1 MSSSYSTVSISFLV
15 SKRPYIPWIAA
26 TVFYFYQY
34 MLRVSPGMMIEDI
47 RSSFSIKAK
56 EFATLGS
63 IYLIFYSLLQIPLGI
78 LIDKFGVK
86 KILSLS
92 IVFCIIGSF
101 IASIAP
107 NFLIM
112 QFSRAIIGAGSAA
125 AFIVSLKIVADNF
138 SPGKRGFLMGT
149 TLTLGTVGALFSGQI
164 VVILLQEFHWRYI
177 WQFASV
183 LGISILFLSL
193 IFIPAKQEKVY
204 KNISDAK
211 HSRNVLLEIIQVMKD
226 KNIILYSVLAVG
238 LYTPL
243 AAVADLWGGAFI
255 NTKFGFSMGCSTQ
268 LNMMLYLGLAV
279 GSILLPWFFERNLL
293 LNTGI
298 RWSAFIMLVAFAIVL
313 YGPKMSIFN
322 LTALLLIIGVFCG
335 SEMICFTAA
344 LRYANENNSGEIIGV
359 VNTLNMLGGALLQQ
373 LIGYLLDMDWDGVV
387 DQSGL
392 RVYSLQDFIFSLSAL
407 IIVIFCCWL
416 ISLVLDKRQ

>member
-15 SKRPYIPWIAA
+15 SKRPYITWIAA
-26 TVFYFYQY
+26 AVFYFYQY
-34 MLRVSPGMMIEDI
+34 ILRVSPGMMIDDI
-47 RSSFSIKAK
+47 RSSFSIRAE

-92 IVFCIIGSF
+92 IIFCITGSF

-107 NFLIM
+107 NFLVM
-112 QFSRAIIGAGSAA
+112 QFSRAIIGSGSAA
-125 AFIVSLKIVADNF
+125 AFLISLKIVADNF
-138 SPGKRGFLMGT
+138 SPGRRGFLMGT

-177 WQFASV
+177 WQFASL
-183 LGISILFLSL
+183 LGLGVLFLSL

-204 KNISDAK
+204 KNIPNVK
-211 HSRNVLLEIIQVMKD
+211 HSKNVLLEVIQVMKD
-226 KNIILYSVLAVG
+226 KNVILYSVLAVG

-243 AAVADLWGGAFI
+243 AAVADLWGTAFI
-255 NTKFGFSMGCSTQ
+255 STKFGFDMGCTIQ
-268 LNMMLYLGLAV
+268 ITMMLYLGLAI
-279 GSILLPWFFERNLL
+279 GSIVLPWFFERNLL

-298 RWSAFIMLVAFAIVL
+298 RWSAFIILIAFAIVL
-313 YGPKMSIFN
+313 YGPKISIFS
-322 LTALLLIIGVFCG
+322 LTTLLIIIGVFCG

-373 LIGYLLDMDWDGVV
+373 LIGYLLDMNWDGVV
-387 DQSGL
+387 DQCGL
-392 RVYSLQDFIFSLSAL
+392 RVYSMQDFVFSLSSL
-407 IIVIFCCWL
+407 IILIFCCWL
-416 ISLVLDKRQ
+416 ISFVLDKRR